1 MTETINGD
9 LILKEDTVIEENLI
23 VNGDIRCEGGRWNL
37 TVRGDIAA
45 LDIAAWNI
53 AAWDIVALDI
63 DAWNIAAL
71 DIVARDIV
79 ALDIDAWNIAAW
91 DIAALDIVAR
101 NIAALDIVARNIDAQ
116 MVLCERL
123 TLKEGGKCLAS
134 SLVENRSKLER
145 KVLKVGR

>member
-37 TVRGDIAA
+37 TVRGDIDALDIDALDIVARDIDA

-53 AAWDIVALDI
+53 AAWDID
-63 DAWNIAAL
+63 
-71 DIVARDIV
+71 
-79 ALDIDAWNIAAW
+79 
-91 DIAALDIVAR
+91 
-101 NIAALDIVARNIDAQ
+101 ARNIDAQ

-123 TLKEGGKCLAS
+123 TLKKGGKCLAS
-134 SLVENRSKLER
+134 SLIENRSKLKR